1 MDFKFSAEENAFR
14 DEVRAFLKSNL
25 PERTARN
32 VAAGRE
38 PSRAERVEWQRILNK
53 RGWAVPQWPVE
64 WGGTGWDA
72 VRLYILYE
80 EQIAANVPDLIGFN
94 VTLLGPVM
102 AAFGTPEQ
110 KRHFLPRLANGDD
123 WFCQGFSEPGS
134 GSDLASLKTSARR
147 DGDHYVINGQKIW
160 TTQAHLA
167 TWMFGLFRTDSAV
180 KKQQG
185 ISFLVFDLKTPGIT
199 VRPIITLDGL
209 HETNEVFFDNVRVPV
224 SSLVGTENRGWDVA
238 KFLLS
243 NERMGMIRTGLQAR
257 RHLQRVKGLAENV
270 VTAEGKL
277 ADQDWFRTKVAGLE
291 VDLEALKVTTLRILA
306 DMRKNPDTNR
316 PDPRSSMLKLR
327 ASETQ
332 QAIHELAVQVA
343 GPHIYPYQHDLL
355 EEDGIGECIG
365 PDWVPTVAPQY
376 FFYRV
381 ATIYGGSSE
390 VQKNILAKATLGL

>member
-1 MDFKFSAEENAFR
+1 MDFKFSAEEIAFR
-14 DEVRAFLKSNL
+14 EEVRAFIKANL
-25 PERTARN
+25 PEQTARN

-38 PSRAERVEWQRILNK
+38 PSREEHVQWQRILNK

-72 VRLYILYE
+72 VKLYILYE
-80 EQIAANVPDLIGFN
+80 EEVAANAPDLISFN
-94 VTLLGPVM
+94 VTLLGPAM

-110 KRHFLPRLANGDD
+110 KKHFLPRVANADY
-123 WFCQGFSEPGS
+123 WFCQGFSEPGA
-134 GSDLASLKTSARR
+134 GSDLASLKTTAKR

-167 TWMFGLFRTDSAV
+167 NWMFGLFRTDSSV

-185 ISFLVFDLKTPGIT
+185 ITFLVFDMNTPGIT

-224 SSLVGTENRGWDVA
+224 SGLVGTENRGWDVA

-243 NERMGMIRTGLQAR
+243 NERTGMIRRGLLAR
-257 RHLQRVKGLAENV
+257 RHLQLVKGLARTV
-270 VTAEGKL
+270 VTGDGPLAE
-277 ADQDWFRTKVAGLE
+277 QDWFKTKVASLE
-291 VDLEALKVTTLRILA
+291 VDLEALKITTLRILA
-306 DMRKNPDTNR
+306 DMRKNAGSNR

-332 QAIHELAVQVA
+332 QAIHELATQVA

-355 EEDGIGECIG
+355 EEDGAGECIG
-365 PDWVPTVAPQY
+365 PEWAPTVAPQY

>member
-1 MDFKFSAEENAFR
+1 M
-14 DEVRAFLKSNL
+14 V
-25 PERTARN
+25 
-32 VAAGRE
+32 
-38 PSRAERVEWQRILNK
+38 
-53 RGWAVPQWPVE
+53 
-64 WGGTGWDA
+64 
-72 VRLYILYE
+72 
-80 EQIAANVPDLIGFN
+80 GFN
-94 VTLLGPVM
+94 VTLLGPVL
-102 AAFGTPEQ
+102 AAFGTEAQ
-110 KRHFLPRLANGDD
+110 KKHFLPRMADADD

-134 GSDLASLKTSARR
+134 GSDLASLKTSAKR

-167 TWMFGLFRTDSAV
+167 TWMFGLFRTDNEV

-185 ISFLVFDLKTPGIT
+185 ISFLIFDLKTPGIT

-243 NERMGMIRTGLQAR
+243 NERMGTMRTGIQAR
-257 RHLQRVKGLAENV
+257 RYLERVKSLAVRVQSGPSTISEQ
-270 VTAEGKL
+270 T
-277 ADQDWFRTKVAGLE
+277 WFREKVASLE
-291 VDLEALKVTTLRILA
+291 VDLRALQVTTLRILD
-306 DMRKNPDTNR
+306 DMRKNVGNTR

-343 GPHIYPYQHDLL
+343 GPHTYPYQHDLL
-355 EEDGIGECIG
+355 EGDGHGPSIG
-365 PDWVPTVAPQY
+365 PDWAATVAPQY